1 MSYSWALAKWKGIL
15 KLIRRKKLPVQNP
28 ELLGDGVAK
37 TVKRATKKYNRAK
50 NKKAVQKELEE
61 LNEGEE

>member
-15 KLIRRKKLPVQNP
+15 KLIRKKQLPVANP
-28 ELLGDGVAK
+28 ELLSDEVAK

-50 NKKAVQKELEE
+50 SKKITEEE
-61 LNEGEE
+61 LADYEEE